1 MASLAPPLQQ
11 AVSAFEAGG
20 DSEAAGG
27 EAASADALN
36 RLKRLRPFSA
46 GNLEGSSPRAE
57 AVWLLERRTGRS
69 AAGREAVA
77 ESAAPDA
84 PTAKGG
90 AGSDLAAQA
99 AVAVWWAPGQGC
111 RPGAPSASGLTL
123 KRTRSHALLLG
134 VSEVAGGQKAVEAV
148 AAVEPLASAYGPRE
162 AARLSPGRG
171 SPSAQS
177 VWSFLEAQS
186 LADLCTLRV
195 SVRGGARARLR
206 PGANH
211 LRRFRGVI
219 VARAAHPPPHPPAP
233 PQEPLGWELYALAE
247 LNVAL
252 SEHFQDLSAFDLRL
266 SGMFASSAPPN
277 ALVASLLAR
286 LPQGAPAT
294 RLVALLL
301 RRSMAAC
308 GLAELAQLSFCV
320 PPCLAAW
327 AARLGV
333 DPEQGSLFALTGID
347 TEARRARARARA
359 APRQLC

>member
-1 MASLAPPLQQ
+1 MASLARPLQH
-11 AVSAFEAGG
+11 AVPAGG

-84 PTAKGG
+84 PTANGG
-90 AGSDLAAQA
+90 AGSDFAAQA

-134 VSEVAGGQKAVEAV
+134 VSEVGGQKAVAAV
-148 AAVEPLASAYGPRE
+148 AVEPLASAYGPRE

-206 PGANH
+206 RAANH
-211 LRRFRGVI
+211 LRRFRGAI
-219 VARAAHPPPHPPAP
+219 VARAAHPPPPPP
-233 PQEPLGWELYALAE
+233 
-247 LNVAL
+247 
-252 SEHFQDLSAFDLRL
+252 R
-266 SGMFASSAPPN
+266 
-277 ALVASLLAR
+277 R
-286 LPQGAPAT
+286 
-294 RLVALLL
+294 
-301 RRSMAAC
+301 RRSRWA
-308 GLAELAQLSFCV
+308 GSFTRWLS
-320 PPCLAAW
+320 
-327 AARLGV
+327 
-333 DPEQGSLFALTGID
+333 
-347 TEARRARARARA
+347 
-359 APRQLC
+359 